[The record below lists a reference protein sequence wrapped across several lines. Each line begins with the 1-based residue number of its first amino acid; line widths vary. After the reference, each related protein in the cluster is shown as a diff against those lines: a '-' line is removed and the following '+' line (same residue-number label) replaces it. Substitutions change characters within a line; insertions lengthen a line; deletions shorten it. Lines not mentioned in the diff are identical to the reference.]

1 MKKALFIL
9 FVGSLNGMVVPKGKI
24 SHPEFKEIAVY
35 TNKFLKDNFYR
46 LACQKNESGFVR
58 INIPIHK
65 EVRPLFSQLSK
76 IRLNYW
82 SPETGVDI
90 QPESIHN
97 HPKYFESMIMSGGY
111 DHATYEISDDNKHT
125 SYDLYRILKEGDN
138 KSFSFIG
145 QAFLR
150 HLKDESFNK
159 GNVVLFNRDLI
170 HRVLKTI
177 PKTLTLNA
185 IFNDRTPENKSYYNV
200 FLTQN
205 GQLDDVKTSR
215 EIILNN
221 KARPFIQE
229 MINNI
234 SDFTKID

>member
-1 MKKALFIL
+1 MKKALL
-9 FVGSLNGMVVPKGKI
+9 LLCVGSLNAMMVPKGKI
-24 SHPEFKEIAVY
+24 SQPEFKEMAVY

-65 EVRPLFSQLSK
+65 EVKPLFKGISK

-82 SPETGVDI
+82 DPETGVAI

-97 HPKYFESMIMSGGY
+97 HPNYFESLIIKGGY
-111 DHATYEISDDNKHT
+111 DHALYEIDDDQKHT
-125 SYDLYRILKEGDN
+125 PYDLYRIMKEADN

-145 QAFLR
+145 QAFLK
-150 HLKDESFNK
+150 HLKDETFNK
-159 GNVVLFNRDLI
+159 GNVVIFDKDLI
-170 HRVLKTI
+170 HRVLKTN
-177 PKTLTLNA
+177 PKTLTMNA
-185 IFNDRTPENKSYYNV
+185 IFNGSSLDNKSYYNV

-205 GQLDDVKTSR
+205 GKLDDVKTSR
-215 EIILNN
+215 EIISNH
-221 KARPFIQE
+221 KARPFIQA

>member
-1 MKKALFIL
+1 MKKVLL
-9 FVGSLNGMVVPKGKI
+9 LLGVGSLNAMVIPKGKI
-24 SHPEFKEIAVY
+24 SQPEFKEMAVY
-35 TNKFLKDNFYR
+35 TNKFLKDNFHR

-65 EVRPLFSQLSK
+65 EVKPLFKGISK

-82 SPETGVDI
+82 DPETGVAI

-97 HPKYFESMIMSGGY
+97 HPNYFESLILKGGY
-111 DHATYEISDDNKHT
+111 DHALYEIDDDRKHT
-125 SYDLYRILKEGDN
+125 SYDLYRIMKEGDN

-145 QAFLR
+145 QAFLK
-150 HLKDESFNK
+150 HLRDETFNK
-159 GNVVLFNRDLI
+159 GNVVIFDKDLI
-170 HRVLKTI
+170 HRVLKTT
-177 PKTLTLNA
+177 PKTLTMNA
-185 IFNDRTPENKSYYNV
+185 IFNEPSLENKSYYNV

-205 GQLDDVKTSR
+205 GKLDDVKTSR
-215 EIILNN
+215 EIISNH